1 MFTTLVEWGPESL
14 LAVVVFLLLMGWL
27 VPKKI
32 SDREVRRLEE
42 YYLARIAEIEEH
54 HREVLRTLREA
65 QDLFQEALSRSIK
78 NNQRLVDLN
87 NEYAELA
94 RVSTPALVARQEVLE
109 GQHDA
114 ADS

>member
-54 HREVLRTLREA
+54 HREVLHTLREA

-94 RVSTPALVARQEVLE
+94 RVSTPALIARQEVLE
-109 GQHDA
+109 GQHDS